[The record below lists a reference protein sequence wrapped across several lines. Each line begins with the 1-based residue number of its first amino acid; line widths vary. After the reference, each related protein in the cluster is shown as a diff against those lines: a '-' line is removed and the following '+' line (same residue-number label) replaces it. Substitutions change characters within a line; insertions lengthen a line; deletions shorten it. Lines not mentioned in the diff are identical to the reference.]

1 MRSTPCRSVPACLR
15 SRRKGR
21 EVPIIY
27 KLTVRATGKSYIG
40 QTSLANYAARRSAH
54 MRRPPRAMRN
64 ALPAH
69 AQPPFHDHLDF
80 HILHQLPPGA
90 GRLDTDR
97 MERHLIQL
105 HNTARPHGYN
115 YLRCGAPYR
124 DRQYWAMQ
132 KAKGNKPAYYKRRD
146 TAPA

>member
-1 MRSTPCRSVPACLR
+1 MKPLR
-15 SRRKGR
+15 SKRIRRGR
-21 EVPIIY
+21 P
-27 KLTVRATGKSYIG
+27 TGAPGAGRA
-40 QTSLANYAARRSAH
+40 R
-54 MRRPPRAMRN
+54 
-64 ALPAH
+64 H
-69 AQPPFHDHLDF
+69 A
-80 HILHQLPPGA
+80 PGA